1 MAGPGIEPGTLAYAL
16 PVLLPTELPSRLCG
30 EVRNRTP
37 TVPRDPTTQRGDRSN
52 RIPSLSVTS

>member
-52 RIPSLSVTS
+52 RIPSL